1 MICESCGYHGIC
13 LVCSDEE
20 EEEWMMANGD
30 LFQPFMI
37 YIEDRWLTLPEKR
50 SPFGGHHLASSK

>member
-20 EEEWMMANGD
+20 EEEWSEEFDQDEMSAEVEAENG
-30 LFQPFMI
+30 
-37 YIEDRWLTLPEKR
+37 YGEEE
-50 SPFGGHHLASSK
+50 